1 MSDGSMLVTVV
12 IPARREVA
20 DIASCIE
27 ALGAQDVAL
36 PEVQVVV
43 VDGSSD
49 DGTAEAA
56 RAALARFPFGR
67 VDVVDNPA
75 ASTPSNL
82 NVGLGLAEG
91 TYLCR
96 VDARSLVPAGH
107 LQVCTETLRKRS
119 DVAVVGGG
127 QRAVARGSSP
137 RSVGIARALNNRLT
151 MGMSKYRRGG
161 ADGPSDTVYLGAF
174 RTADL
179 RAVGGWDE
187 RLGTNQD
194 FDLNRRMAGRGL
206 VWFLGDA
213 AVGYVPRADHAT
225 LFRQYA
231 RFGAA
236 KARYW
241 RETGDPPRP
250 RQVLMLAALPVSL
263 ALAAGWLASPWRRRS
278 AVVALVLPVAVA
290 VEGLGT
296 TGPEGGAAARAS
308 SLAAIGSI
316 AGGWSFGAWRAL
328 LRGAR

>member
-1 MSDGSMLVTVV
+1 MTGGSIQVTVV

-20 DIASCIE
+20 DITRCIE
-27 ALGAQDVAL
+27 ALGAQDL
-36 PEVQVVV
+36 GLSEVQVVV

-49 DGTAEAA
+49 DGTADAA
-56 RAALARFPFGR
+56 RKALARFAFGR
-67 VDVVDNPA
+67 TDVIDNPV

-91 TYLCR
+91 AHLCR
-96 VDARSLVPAGH
+96 VDARSLVPPQH
-107 LQVCTETLRKRS
+107 LRVCTETLRARP

-137 RSVGIARALNNRLT
+137 REVGIARALNNRLT

-194 FDLNRRMAGRGL
+194 FDLNRRLAARGL

-213 AVGYVPRADHAT
+213 SVGYVPRADHLA
-225 LFRQYA
+225 LLRQYA

-250 RQVLMLAALPVSL
+250 RQVLMLAAMPVTI
-263 ALAAGWLASPWRRRS
+263 ALAAGWLASPWSRRL
-278 AVVALVLPVAVA
+278 AVVALVVPAAVA
-290 VEGLGT
+290 VEGRGT
-296 TGPEGGAAARAS
+296 TGPEGGAAARVS
-308 SLAAIGSI
+308 SLAAIGCV
-316 AGGWSFGAWRAL
+316 AGGWSLGAWRSL
-328 LRGAR
+328 VRGAR